1 VTEHAVDLVANLV
14 RRRKSNGRCVYER
27 VAKQALV
34 LRCLQPGV
42 SLAGTALAHG
52 LNANLLRKWVV
63 AYARQNRIPT
73 TIDGRRRAG
82 SVLLPVRADVVEP
95 VVSAAASGTDARVEI
110 LVAGGTIRVHGRV
123 DAAQLRIVIDC
134 LAARL

>member
-1 VTEHAVDLVANLV
+1 MTEHAVDLVANLV

-63 AYARQNRIPT
+63 AYARQNGIPT

-82 SVLLPVRADVVEP
+82 SVLLPVRAVVEP
-95 VVSAAASGTDARVEI
+95 VVSAAASGTDARIEI
-110 LVAGGTIRVHGRV
+110 VIAGGTIRVHGRV

>member
-1 VTEHAVDLVANLV
+1 MTEHAVDLVANLV

-27 VAKQALV
+27 AAKQALV

-63 AYARQNRIPT
+63 AYARQNGIPT

-82 SVLLPVRADVVEP
+82 SVLLPVRAVLEP
-95 VVSAAASGTDARVEI
+95 VVSAAASGTDARIEI
-110 LVAGGTIRVHGRV
+110 VIAGGTIRVHGRV

>member
-1 VTEHAVDLVANLV
+1 MTEHAVDLVANLV

-27 VAKQALV
+27 AAKQALV

-63 AYARQNRIPT
+63 AYARQNGIPT

-82 SVLLPVRADVVEP
+82 SVLLPVRAVLEP
-95 VVSAAASGTDARVEI
+95 VVSAAASGTDARIEI
-110 LVAGGTIRVHGRV
+110 VIAGGTSRVHGRV
-123 DAAQLRIVIDC
+123 AAAQLRIVIDC

>member
-1 VTEHAVDLVANLV
+1 VTEHAVDLVPNLV

-27 VAKQALV
+27 AAKQALV

-63 AYARQNRIPT
+63 VYARQNGIPT

-82 SVLLPVRADVVEP
+82 SVLLPVRAVVEP
-95 VVSAAASGTDARVEI
+95 VVSAANGSDTRVEI

>member
-1 VTEHAVDLVANLV
+1 
-14 RRRKSNGRCVYER
+14 VYER
-27 VAKQALV
+27 AAKQALV

-63 AYARQNRIPT
+63 AYARQNGIPT
-73 TIDGRRRAG
+73 TTDGRRRAG
-82 SVLLPVRADVVEP
+82 PVLLPVRAVVEP
-95 VVSAAASGTDARVEI
+95 VVSAATSGTDARVEI
-110 LVAGGTIRVHGRV
+110 VVAGGTIRVHGRV

>member
-27 VAKQALV
+27 AAKQALV

-63 AYARQNRIPT
+63 AYARQNGIPT

-82 SVLLPVRADVVEP
+82 SVLLPVRAVVEP
-95 VVSAAASGTDARVEI
+95 VVSAAASGTDARIEI
-110 LVAGGTIRVHGRV
+110 VIAGGTIRVHGRV

>member
-1 VTEHAVDLVANLV
+1 MTEHAVDLVANLV

-63 AYARQNRIPT
+63 AYARQNGIPT

-82 SVLLPVRADVVEP
+82 SVLLPVRAVLEP
-95 VVSAAASGTDARVEI
+95 VVSAAASGTDARIEI
-110 LVAGGTIRVHGRV
+110 VIAGGTIRVHGRV

>member
-27 VAKQALV
+27 AAKQALV

-63 AYARQNRIPT
+63 AYARQNGIPT

-82 SVLLPVRADVVEP
+82 PVLLPVRAVVEP
-95 VVSAAASGTDARVEI
+95 VVSAAASGTDARIEI
-110 LVAGGTIRVHGRV
+110 VVAGGTIRVHGRV

>member
-27 VAKQALV
+27 AAKQALV

-63 AYARQNRIPT
+63 AYARQNGIPT

-82 SVLLPVRADVVEP
+82 PVLLPVRAVVEP
-95 VVSAAASGTDARVEI
+95 VVSAATSGTDARIEI
-110 LVAGGTIRVHGRV
+110 VVAGGTIRVHGRV

>member
-1 VTEHAVDLVANLV
+1 MTEHAVDLVPNLV

-27 VAKQALV
+27 AAKQALV

-63 AYARQNRIPT
+63 AYARQNGIPT

-82 SVLLPVRADVVEP
+82 PALLPVRAVVEP
-95 VVSAAASGTDARVEI
+95 VMLAAASGPMR
-110 LVAGGTIRVHGRV
+110 GSRSW
-123 DAAQLRIVIDC
+123 LR
-134 LAARL
+134 AARSGFTAASMRRSCGS

>member
-27 VAKQALV
+27 AAKQALV

-63 AYARQNRIPT
+63 AYARQNGIPT

-82 SVLLPVRADVVEP
+82 SVLLPVRAVLEP
-95 VVSAAASGTDARVEI
+95 VVSAAASGTDARIEI
-110 LVAGGTIRVHGRV
+110 VIAGGTIRVHGRV

>member
-1 VTEHAVDLVANLV
+1 VTEHAVDLVPNLV

-27 VAKQALV
+27 AAKQALV

-63 AYARQNRIPT
+63 AYARQNGIPT

-82 SVLLPVRADVVEP
+82 PVLLPVRAVVEP

>member
-27 VAKQALV
+27 AAKQALV

-63 AYARQNRIPT
+63 AYARQNGIPT
-73 TIDGRRRAG
+73 TIDGRRRTG
-82 SVLLPVRADVVEP
+82 SVLLPVRAVVEP
-95 VVSAAASGTDARVEI
+95 VGSAAASGTDARIEI
-110 LVAGGTIRVHGRV
+110 VIAGGTIRVHGRV